1 MRFLSLLLLPTAAL
15 AAQLP
20 LFAQRPA
27 PAGPSANLLSPE
39 SSASHIGADAFTTL
53 SHADFGDHSLRV
65 KETTGWCDDQVRS
78 WTGYLDSHKTAKH
91 YFFYFFESRG
101 SPEDDD
107 LMLWTNGGPGKR
119 VPYGIDSAR
128 EDGG

>member
-1 MRFLSLLLLPTAAL
+1 MRFLTLLLPATAL

-20 LFAQRPA
+20 LFAQRPSA
-27 PAGPSANLLSPE
+27 NTANLLSPE
-39 SSASHIGADAFTTL
+39 SSASHIASDAFTTL

-65 KETTGWCDDQVRS
+65 KETTGWCDESVKS

-101 SPEDDD
+101 NPRKDD
-107 LMLWTNGGPGKR
+107 LMLWTNGGPGEW
-119 VPYGIDSAR
+119 S
-128 EDGG
+128 